1 MGYLNFD
8 KEKLVNLSYSLER
21 ETLRTNRG
29 GAYTSTTL
37 ACCNTRKYH
46 GLLVVRLDGLDG
58 GKHVLLS
65 SLDESVIQHEAQFNL
80 GIHKFPGDFYEPKGH
95 KYIRN
100 FEFDTIPKHTYRV
113 GGVVLTR
120 TRLLVEHE
128 NQLLIKYTLE
138 EANSPTKLRFKPF
151 MAFRNVHSLSKANL
165 YANSKYTPVPNGIK
179 MNLYEGYPDF
189 FMQLSK
195 ECDFVP
201 VPDWYKNI
209 EYIREQERGYEFQED
224 LFVPGYFEVS
234 IKKGESIIFSAST
247 SEHKP
252 LSFFKR
258 YESEK
263 KTRIPR
269 DSFINCLLNSG
280 KQFLWERQD
289 GVDLIA
295 GYPWYESIPRQT
307 LTALPGI
314 FLKRG
319 DVNIFEAVLHTNLKR
334 LKNGLLPKYAGQA
347 SFYDSADAP
356 LLVFNALQKLAKFKS
371 AKEIWNSYGA
381 FLKEILN
388 HYREG
393 TDFNIRMLDN
403 GLIYAKKEGVAL
415 TWMDDYKD
423 GTPVTQ
429 RGGLAV
435 EINASWYNAVCF
447 ALSLAK
453 ASNDKT
459 FVEAWKDLPALIAES
474 FISLFWSEEY
484 GQLADYIDG
493 DYTDWSVRPNMLLAA
508 AQDFS
513 PLTRTQKKLIISTVR
528 NKLLT
533 PVGIRTLT
541 PEDVAYKGFS
551 GELANDFSLAAHQGT
566 VYPYL
571 IYPFVKTYLEV
582 HKEGGLS
589 FARNCLEG
597 FKNEMS
603 ENCIGTFSEAY
614 EGNPPHTAKGSISQ
628 AWNVAAVIMANE
640 LVEKFEEDNKIKPKI

>member
-8 KEKLVNLSYSLER
+8 KDKLVNLSYSLER

-29 GAYTSTTL
+29 GAYSSTTL
-37 ACCNTRKYH
+37 AGCNTRKYH
-46 GLLVVRLDGLDG
+46 GLLVVRLDELDG

-65 SLDESVIQHEAQFNL
+65 SLDETIIQHEAQFNL

-100 FEFDTIPKHTYRV
+100 FEFDTIQKHTYRV
-113 GGVVLTR
+113 GGVILTR

-128 NQLLIKYTLE
+128 NQLLVKYTLE

-151 MAFRNVHSLSKANL
+151 MAFRNVHTLSKANL
-165 YANSKYTPVPNGIK
+165 YANSKYTPVANGIK

-209 EYIREQERGYEFQED
+209 EYIKEQERGYEFQED

-234 IKKGESIIFSAST
+234 IKKGESIFFSAST
-247 SEHKP
+247 TEQKP
-252 LSFFKR
+252 ATFFKR

-263 KTRIPR
+263 KLRIPR

-280 KQFLWERQD
+280 KQFLWERKD
-289 GVDLIA
+289 GIDLIA
-295 GYPWYESIPRQT
+295 GYPWYESISRQT
-307 LTALPGI
+307 LAALPGI
-314 FLKRG
+314 FLILG
-319 DVNIFEAVLHTNLKR
+319 DLKNFEAVLQTNLKR
-334 LKNGLLPKYAGQA
+334 LRNGLLPKYAGQE
-347 SFYDSADAP
+347 SFYDAADAP
-356 LLVFNALQKLAKFKS
+356 LVVFNALQKLTKFRS
-371 AKEIWNSYGA
+371 EKEIWNTYGA
-381 FLKEILN
+381 YLKEILN
-388 HYREG
+388 NYREG
-393 TDFNIRMLDN
+393 TDFNIHMLEN
-403 GLIYAKKEGVAL
+403 GLIYAKQEGVAL
-415 TWMDDYKD
+415 TWMDEYFEGK
-423 GTPVTQ
+423 PVTQ

-435 EINASWYNAVCF
+435 EINAYWYNAVCF
-447 ALSLAK
+447 ALELAG
-453 ASNDKT
+453 ASGDKT
-459 FVEAWKDLPALIAES
+459 FVKDWKDLPALIAES
-474 FISLFWSEEY
+474 FLSHFWCEEC

-493 DYTDWSVRPNMLLAA
+493 DYTDWSVRPNMILAA
-508 AQDFS
+508 AQDFT
-513 PLTRTQKKLIISTVR
+513 PLSRTQKKLIVSTVR

-541 PEDVAYKGFS
+541 PEHVAYKGFS
-551 GELANDFSLAAHQGT
+551 GERANDFSQAAHQGT

-571 IYPFVKTYLEV
+571 IYPFIKTYLEV
-582 HKEGGLS
+582 HKAGGLS
-589 FARNCLEG
+589 FAKNCLEG

-603 ENCIGTFSEAY
+603 ENCIGSLSEAY

-628 AWNVAAVIMANE
+628 ACNVAGVIMAYA
-640 LVEKFEEDNKIKPKI
+640 LIEKFEETNKITS